1 MLFDVIVVGAGPS
14 GSTAARA
21 LGQAGISTLLLD
33 RSSFPRD
40 KPCGGGISARVMER
54 FPYLEN
60 ALASIP
66 NKWVSKV
73 YFEAPAGAAITY
85 ESVDRLYLMIRR
97 CEFDSLLLSLAKPFV
112 QSQIPA
118 VVRHVQVLPNWVEVT
133 ARVNDEERQF
143 RGRMVLGCDGVNGV
157 VARSTGLRAQNSP
170 SEQAIDIME
179 ESPTEDLGVIHD
191 DRLYIY
197 YNLERQFGYGYIF
210 PKANHL
216 NVGIGFKMDYYL
228 SELRGKQYSSHR
240 AFVDKLAAQGMI
252 TGRSNRANFHAYPL
266 PISGPL
272 HRTSSDRVLVSGDAG
287 GFVNALTGEGIYYAM
302 VSGQHAAQTAIQAVR
317 SSRFAARD
325 LGGYERGW
333 KREIGLELTKS
344 VVLQKRLIANPG
356 SIDRLVRAANR
367 NPQLGEALAR
377 YMTGAISHNQLR
389 RFLILRA
396 LPLYLAEKLRIPA
409 GRYRTAESNWVRTAQ

>member
-1 MLFDVIVVGAGPS
+1 MLFDVIVVGSGPS
-14 GSTAARA
+14 GSTAART

-40 KPCGGGISARVMER
+40 KPCGGGISARVMDR
-54 FPYLEN
+54 FPYVEG
-60 ALASIP
+60 AMASIA
-66 NKWVSKV
+66 NKWVFKV

-85 ESVDRLYLMIRR
+85 ESAERLYLMIRR
-97 CEFDSLLLSLAKPFV
+97 CEFDHLLLTLAQPFV
-112 QSQIPA
+112 HCQIPA
-118 VVRHVQVLPNWVEVT
+118 VVRDVQVRADCVEVI
-133 ARVNDEERQF
+133 AGVGDEERQF

-157 VARSTGLRAQNSP
+157 VARATGLRKQNSP

-179 ESPTEDLGVIHD
+179 ESPTEDLEVTHD

-240 AFVDKLAAQGMI
+240 AFVDKLAA
-252 TGRSNRANFHAYPL
+252 TGLIRGSSNRSNFRAYPL

-272 HRTSSDRVLVSGDAG
+272 RRTHGDRVLVSGDAG

-302 VSGQHAAQTAIQAVR
+302 VSGDHAARTAIQAVR
-317 SSRFAARD
+317 AGRFGERELGAYSRA
-325 LGGYERGW
+325 W

-356 SIDRLVRAANR
+356 SIDRIVRAANR
-367 NPQLGEALAR
+367 NPELGEAFAR
-377 YMTGAISHNQLR
+377 YMTGAISHTQLR
-389 RFLILRA
+389 RFLLVRA
-396 LPLYLAEKLRIPA
+396 LPLYVAEKLRIPA
-409 GRYRTAESNWVRTAQ
+409 GRYRSAPSVLRP